1 VRLLAALI
9 AAACLSVPLAA
20 VGAAPAQ
27 APGSV
32 TLTGTIANGTAG
44 APVPAGL
51 SVTATEVDAQAT
63 KQVATKTAPVSAAG
77 TFSVSGFPG
86 NPGDRYVVGT
96 DHRGVTYST
105 EAKAGSPTTLKIYE
119 TTADS
124 SVVSIRSETLTVLVG
139 KQGNYN
145 VLSVLIVHN
154 GTDRS
159 YVGTP
164 PSGGG
169 AAPALE
175 LPIAGGATAFSPVQG
190 LVNGFAA
197 APDGLVAS
205 TDPVLPGD
213 AEISYLYNIAV
224 PRSGWGMTLP
234 VVYPTG
240 QVDLLLDQSLTA
252 SGGTLT
258 FRQWRTIAKHRY
270 RDYMV
275 ANLGPGT
282 TLSANVAPT
291 ATTPVVLYLGL
302 GALVVLIA
310 VGGFGVPRLLR
321 RRRDHS
327 AAEPE
332 PRRGDRERL
341 VEEIAALDE
350 AHEAGSVDDEDYA
363 EQRAELKGQ
372 LVRLV
377 ERPSGGPPQSG
388 RGTPE
393 GA

>member
-1 VRLLAALI
+1 MVAASVLAPVTAV
-9 AAACLSVPLAA
+9 AAR
-20 VGAAPAQ
+20 PAQ

-32 TLTGTIANGTAG
+32 TISGTIVNGTVG
-44 APVPAGL
+44 AAVPAGL
-51 SVTATEVDAQAT
+51 TVTATEVDAQAT
-63 KQVATKTAPVSAAG
+63 RQVATKTAPVSAAG
-77 TFSVSGFPG
+77 TFSVGGFPG
-86 NPGDRYVVGT
+86 SSGDRFVVGT
-96 DHRGVTYST
+96 DHRGVTYSA

-119 TTADS
+119 TTTDS
-124 SVVSIRSETLTVLVG
+124 SVVSIRSETLTVLIG

-159 YVGTP
+159 YVGTAP
-164 PSGGG
+164 AGGG
-169 AAPALE
+169 AAPTLE
-175 LPIAGGATAFSPVQG
+175 LPIPGGASAFAPVQG
-190 LVNGFAA
+190 LVNGLAA
-197 APDGLVAS
+197 APDGLAAS
-205 TDPVLPGD
+205 TDPILPGD
-213 AEISYLYNIAV
+213 AEVSYLYNIAV

-240 QVDLLLDQSLTA
+240 QVDLLVDQSLTA

-282 TLSANVAPT
+282 TLSANIAPT

-302 GALVVLIA
+302 GALVVLLAA
-310 VGGFGVPRLLR
+310 VGFGVPRLLR
-321 RRRDHS
+321 RRRAHA
-327 AAEPE
+327 AAEAE
-332 PRRGDRERL
+332 PRKGDRERL

-350 AHEAGSVDDEDYA
+350 AHEAGTVDEEDYA
-363 EQRAELKGQ
+363 AQREELKGQ

-377 ERPSGGPPQSG
+377 ERPSGGP

-393 GA
+393 HP